1 MGPATE
7 VLFGMISSAID
18 NWLSNFLEEKGKAII
33 GKVKLGIF
41 RREITE
47 DLQEYIN
54 SHDVFVLTND
64 AFEVFLSKYNVVESI
79 ISSALDSS
87 IPDYKEKFI
96 KKKIKQFCMSGT
108 TNRQVSPEDE
118 QQIYEFLEYLYERAD
133 AFFRDNLTNNDR
145 YILHHILSSKNEVI
159 DAIKENAAQILDSL
173 SGEKENT
180 GFRKIISSI
189 KMCDAYNASLFHYL
203 NKKMSKIY
211 GRDEQLN
218 RLLFC

>member
-96 KKKIKQFCMSGT
+96 KKKIKC
-108 TNRQVSPEDE
+108 
-118 QQIYEFLEYLYERAD
+118 
-133 AFFRDNLTNNDR
+133 
-145 YILHHILSSKNEVI
+145 LS
-159 DAIKENAAQILDSL
+159 
-173 SGEKENT
+173 T
-180 GFRKIISSI
+180 
-189 KMCDAYNASLFHYL
+189 
-203 NKKMSKIY
+203 
-211 GRDEQLN
+211 
-218 RLLFC
+218 